1 MLKYFVTVTEDLAMI
16 VTLVTLLYALC
27 VRLYGR
33 RASLILRI
41 GVVVGLLAAAALSFV
56 KNTTSLIDTGRWN
69 HYLFIVTLFAGLVFI
84 VLSLLFAREK
94 KTDNEYIKLEDTS
107 WKATAVC
114 ISAAC
119 LSTLLIF
126 YELPDVL
133 GYPKNFHTG
142 GNGVW
147 SVEFFVRLAGWL
159 AGLLFMFIYSWWLSK
174 CVRQRKG
181 TALTLFV
188 LDLGVLTTMVRC
200 AGFIL
205 RPWISRARWLH
216 WPVTYTSRNYPWVF
230 PFAKFVANNTLL
242 FTVIIAGAAM
252 LVPLS
257 LFLYNLKLKGTWQNP
272 AQHRKLKANCRHNRR
287 AAVTALCCFVICLL
301 TMTALDAYVNREVT
315 LSAPETYQISEDGS
329 EIRIA
334 LEQVNDGTLHRFEYV
349 TDNKVDVRWIIIKKP
364 NGGAYGIGL
373 DACEVCGSAGYYQRG
388 EQVVCKRCDVVMNIN
403 TIGFKGGC
411 NPIPM
416 DYEIADG
423 YIIFQVDTLIAAEK
437 EFK

>member
-1 MLKYFVTVTEDLAMI
+1 MLKYIVTVTEDLAM
-16 VTLVTLLYALC
+16 VTTLVTLLYALC
-27 VRLYGR
+27 VRLYGH
-33 RASLILRI
+33 RAAVVMRA
-41 GVVVGLLAAAALSFV
+41 GVIVGSLAAAVLSFV
-56 KNTTSLIDTGRWN
+56 KNTTNLIDTGRWN
-69 HYLFIVTLFAGLVFI
+69 HYLFIVTFFAGLVFT

-94 KTDNEYIKLEDTS
+94 KTDNEYIKTEDTS
-107 WKATAVC
+107 RKATAVC

-119 LSTLLIF
+119 LSALLIF

-147 SVEFFVRLAGWL
+147 SAEFFVRLAGWL
-159 AGLLFMFIYSWWLSK
+159 CGLLFMFVYSLWLAK
-174 CVRQRKG
+174 CVRKLKG
-181 TALTLFV
+181 TAVTLFA
-188 LDLGVLTTMVRC
+188 LEAGVLATMVRC

-205 RPWISRARWLH
+205 RPWISRARWLR
-216 WPVTYTSRNYPWVF
+216 WPVTYSSKSYPWVF

-242 FTVIIAGAAM
+242 FTVIVAGAAM

-257 LFLYNLKLKGTWQNP
+257 LFISSLKVKGTWQNA
-272 AQHRKLKANCRHNRR
+272 AQHRKKKSVCRHNRR
-287 AAVTALCCFVICLL
+287 AAVTAMVCFVLCIL

-315 LSAPETYQISEDGS
+315 LSAPESYIFSEDGT
-329 EIRIA
+329 EILIA

-349 TDNKVDVRWIIIKKP
+349 TENKVDVRWIVIKKP
-364 NGGAYGIGL
+364 NGGAYGVGL
-373 DACEVCGSAGYYQRG
+373 DACEVCGTAGYYQRG

-423 YIIFQVDTLIAAEK
+423 YLIFKLDTLIAAEK